1 MSEQDLEFLDYI
13 EESSKVLKSLEDEK
27 SNLQTKLA
35 ELKEEKVILEK
46 VASQPTFNP
55 DKLSETLNLLAEKR
69 MIDPE
74 YKEKVAA
81 IVEEKPERILE
92 LMTKLANISHE
103 SGRSIDRSADSE
115 NSEDPDGWGE
125 IKNLR

>member
-1 MSEQDLEFLDYI
+1 MEQQDLEFLDYI
-13 EESSKVLKSLEDEK
+13 ENSSKALQSLEEEK
-27 SNLQTKLA
+27 NNLQTKLA

-55 DKLSETLNLLAEKR
+55 EKLNSTLELLAERR

-81 IVEEKPERILE
+81 IVEENPERILE
-92 LMTKLANISHE
+92 LMTKMANTSYE
-103 SGRSIDRSADSE
+103 SGRSIDRTEPHSE
-115 NSEDPDGWGE
+115 TDPDGWGN